1 MSLPET
7 EIDDLPKEIKALP
20 EEMKAQYRS
29 WAGYVLPDGR
39 KFQDLI
45 TVESVQITNETITG
59 SVFQNQQLTVI
70 KSFKQSDVRRFCFQ
84 DENLDLTN
92 ADLNEIDLCGFNLKR
107 ANLKNARFSGANFSG
122 ADLSR
127 VSNLLNGYSDS
138 GTDYDNINVLLSP
151 TTILPLEV
159 LKLHY
164 QADCHNYVCANN
176 DDYSSFFLFCS
187 MVLEEALENNQPYVA
202 LGPTHNHA
210 WFIIPINDFPSWYEH
225 TWDQIFHSQHDKP
238 WSPPDPEKIAQNHN
252 EGRHELEQI
261 MAALKKKII
270 IYPSLADQLSHPELQ
285 KLPDSKRLITSEL
298 YAADSWA
305 GPPILDDLPF
315 LLLPHMVQ
323 AIEAMIPFLDDEE
336 RLCLIA
342 AYRMPELQ
350 GRLHKTNNEI
360 AGLTSP
366 HCAGVAIAGCVTTEE
381 SPELAADRLREIVNH
396 FFSKG
401 HLPHLSESEARNFL
415 RFQYIATNSG
425 LVFPSQEVKPWH
437 AEDPN
442 ADQFPQIHF
451 PNAQR
456 YLLRSR

>member
-45 TVESVQITNETITG
+45 TVESVQIKNETITG
-59 SVFQNQQLTVI
+59 SVFQNQQLVI
-70 KSFKQSDVRRFCFQ
+70 GSFKQSNVRRFCFQ

-92 ADLNEIDLCGFNLKR
+92 ADLNKIDLCGFNLKR

-122 ADLSR
+122 ADLSG

-225 TWDQIFHSQHDKP
+225 TWDQIFHSQHDRP

-252 EGRHELEQI
+252 EGRRELEQI
-261 MAALKKKII
+261 IAVLKKKIV
-270 IYPSLADQLSHPELQ
+270 IYPSLADPLSHPELQ

-323 AIEAMIPFLDDEE
+323 AIEAMMPFLDDEE
-336 RLCLIA
+336 RLCVIA
-342 AYRMPELQ
+342 GYRMPEVQ
-350 GRLHKTNNEI
+350 RRLHETNKKI
-360 AGLTSP
+360 AGLASP
-366 HCAGVAIAGCVTTEE
+366 HCAGVAIAGCVTREA
-381 SPELAADRLREIVNH
+381 SPERAAGHFKAIVNNH
-396 FFSKG
+396 FSG
-401 HLPHLSESEARNFL
+401 GGSPNLQSEDGWNFL
-415 RFQYIATNSG
+415 RFQSIATNSG
-425 LVFPSQEVKPWH
+425 LVFPYQEVKPWH